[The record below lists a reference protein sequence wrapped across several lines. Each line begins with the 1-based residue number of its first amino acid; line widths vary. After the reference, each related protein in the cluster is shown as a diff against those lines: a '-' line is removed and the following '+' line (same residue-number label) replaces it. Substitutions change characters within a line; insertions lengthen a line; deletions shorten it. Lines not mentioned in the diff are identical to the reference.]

1 MSDALAS
8 KSRALCYIQ
17 EQILSI
23 DEYDIEILLAGILI
37 LAVSST
43 DDCMPQESYR
53 FALQPFMPWAH
64 WHNVY
69 GKIPIVEAHFRAVCQ
84 LVERVGGLEN
94 VKFKGVAALIA
105 Q

>member
-8 KSRALCYIQ
+8 KSRAICCIQ

-23 DEYDIEILLAGILI
+23 DDHDVEILLAGILI
-37 LAVSST
+37 LAVTSM
-43 DDCMPQESYR
+43 DDTLQRSR
-53 FALQPFMPWAH
+53 GFALQPFMPWCH

-84 LVERVGGLEN
+84 LVERVGGLEK